1 MVFRSI
7 TFRLTLYF
15 AVASTIVL
23 MAIAYLVG
31 CSVDMHFVELDR
43 AELHG
48 KLELVRHA
56 LAKVRAPGDVDALPD
71 RMGDALAGH
80 DALAVAL
87 FAPGGTRLFS
97 TQGSDFPP
105 SFLQSALQ
113 AGKEPELQS
122 WRAGSHN
129 YRGFTARV
137 PVESPELPFVT
148 VALSL
153 NTDEHHRFTLVL
165 YRSLWLAVAAGI
177 LVISMLGW
185 IAVRR
190 GLAPVRELADVVHRV
205 SARRLGD
212 RLPLDTQP
220 VELFELA
227 TAFNEM
233 LSRLEGAFQ
242 RLTEF
247 SSDLAHELRTP
258 VANMMTQTQVALSRA
273 RTADEY
279 REVLYSNAEEFDRM
293 ARMISDMLYL
303 AQSDNGFAVPRG
315 ELVDLDKEVRD
326 LFEFYDALAEDRG
339 VRLTTSGE
347 ASVYGNRLM
356 LRRALSNLL
365 SNAMNHSSRG
375 GTVDVRVESIGGTGA
390 RLTVENQG
398 ETIPAEHLGRLF
410 DRFYR
415 IDPSRQR
422 VTDGAGLGLAITK
435 AIVTAHHG
443 TIAATSTAGRTTFE
457 ILLAPNDSGGPP

>member
-23 MAIAYLVG
+23 MAVAYLVG
-31 CSVDMHFVELDR
+31 RSVDMHFVELDR
-43 AELHG
+43 AELQG
-48 KLELVRHA
+48 KLELIRHA
-56 LAKVRAPGDVDALPD
+56 LSKVHTQGDIDALPD

-80 DALAVAL
+80 DALAVVL
-87 FAPGGTRLFS
+87 FAPGGTQLFS
-97 TQGSDFPP
+97 TKEAQFPQ
-105 SFLQSALQ
+105 SFSQSAVS
-113 AGKEPELQS
+113 GERGPELRS
-122 WRAGSHN
+122 WRAGSHS
-129 YRGFTARV
+129 YRGFAARV
-137 PVESPELPFVT
+137 PVDSPSLPFVT

-153 NTDEHHRFTLVL
+153 NTDEHHKFTLVL
-165 YRSLWLAVAAGI
+165 YRSLWLAVVAGT

-185 IAVRR
+185 LAVRR
-190 GLAPVRELADVVHRV
+190 GLSPVRELADVVHRV

-212 RLPLDTQP
+212 RLPLATQP
-220 VELFELA
+220 VELLELA

-233 LSRLEGAFQ
+233 LSRLEDAFQ

-258 VANMMTQTQVALSRA
+258 VANLMTQTQVALSRV

-326 LFEFYDALAEDRG
+326 LFDFYDALAEDRG
-339 VRLTTSGE
+339 VRMTTSGK
-347 ASVYGNRLM
+347 ASVYGDHLM

-365 SNAMNHSSRG
+365 SNALNHSSRG
-375 GTVDVRVESIGGTGA
+375 GTVDVRVESVGGTGA

-398 ETIPAEHLGRLF
+398 ETIPAEHLRRIF

-422 VTDGAGLGLAITK
+422 ATEGAGLGLAITK

-443 TIAATSTAGRTTFE
+443 TISATSAGGRTTFE
-457 ILLAPNDSGGPP
+457 ILIAPNESASQP

>member
-7 TFRLTLYF
+7 TVRLTLYF

-31 CSVDMHFVELDR
+31 RSVDMHFVELDR
-43 AELHG
+43 AELQG
-48 KLELVRHA
+48 KLELIRHA
-56 LAKVRAPGDVDALPD
+56 LSKVRVQSDVDALPD
-71 RMGDALAGH
+71 RMVDALAGH
-80 DALAVAL
+80 DALAVVL
-87 FAPGGTRLFS
+87 FAPGGTQLFS
-97 TQGSDFPP
+97 TKEAQFPQ
-105 SFLQSALQ
+105 SFLESALP
-113 AGKEPELQS
+113 GERGPELQS
-122 WRAGSHN
+122 WRAGSHS
-129 YRGFTARV
+129 YRGFAARV
-137 PVESPELPFVT
+137 PVDSPNLPFVT

-153 NTDEHHRFTLVL
+153 NTDEHHKFTLVL
-165 YRSLWLAVAAGI
+165 YRSLWLAVVAGI
-177 LVISMLGW
+177 LGISVLGW
-185 IAVRR
+185 LAVRR

-212 RLPLDTQP
+212 RLPLATQP
-220 VELFELA
+220 VELLELA
-227 TAFNEM
+227 TAFNDM
-233 LSRLEGAFQ
+233 LSRLEGAFR

-339 VRLTTSGE
+339 VRMTTSGK
-347 ASVYGNRLM
+347 ASVYGNHLM

-365 SNAMNHSSRG
+365 SNALNHSSHG

-443 TIAATSTAGRTTFE
+443 TIAATSSGGRTTFE